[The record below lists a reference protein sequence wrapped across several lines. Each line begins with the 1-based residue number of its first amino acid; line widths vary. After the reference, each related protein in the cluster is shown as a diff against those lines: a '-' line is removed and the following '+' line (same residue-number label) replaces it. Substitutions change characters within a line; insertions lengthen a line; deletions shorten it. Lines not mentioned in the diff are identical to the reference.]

1 MLRQDIAS
9 CIPLCVAA
17 AFATLPAARM
27 AAAQVDDECSRNLA
41 SCDLQE
47 RKTHLRAQIW
57 SGACDPSQWDA
68 LPRAGYPIERVDGSP
83 RIKVGPR
90 APVHFLNGVCEA
102 HRPDGDV
109 DHGLHE
115 LEKAMTVGLLP
126 SQRNAAALF
135 EGLLHCRKL
144 AQLDDRY
151 QGELT
156 TKLAPREAFC
166 MHRGMAKAS
175 FTRVRWE
182 GLEMSY
188 DTSDFSLTGHA
199 ESMAQCY
206 GDYLHGGHDATCG
219 IVSSPS
225 PAAIDA
231 AAQAVS
237 SDILADYF
245 GTATEDAPP
254 GDRAIPP
261 LKAMLARKIEMADSS
276 LQASAVLLDGLVQKK
291 DLLVGSYEGMAS
303 MFCLPGSETTGL
315 CSGPL
320 PSAVARLHE
329 GYERAVLRSQTIL
342 GFVDRWVSGLYEY
355 QGKDVRVELQNS
367 HEGLR
372 DMLARA
378 AAPAVP
384 NEMTLLQKIDLMK
397 RDMALLADRST
408 AESDILKRQCS
419 IYFCEIR
426 NRNRTF
432 FTNAC
437 NQIDATA
444 GRPLKDVNKL
454 CAADVAGTVVSGT
467 QTAAALCAS
476 VGLPA
481 SYVSNTA
488 MTARAVDTCMS
499 EFHP

>member
-1 MLRQDIAS
+1 MVRQDLAS
-9 CIPLCVAA
+9 HIPLVVAA
-17 AFATLPAARM
+17 VFATLPGMRM

-47 RKTHLRAQIW
+47 RKTHLRAQLW

-68 LPRAGYPIERVDGSP
+68 LPRQGYPIERVDGDLK
-83 RIKVGPR
+83 IKVGPR

-102 HRPDGDV
+102 HRRDGDV

-115 LEKAMTVGLLP
+115 LEKAATVGLLP
-126 SQRNAAALF
+126 AQRSAAALF

-144 AQLDDRY
+144 AELEDRY

-156 TKLAPREAFC
+156 TRLAPREAFC

-199 ESMAQCY
+199 ERMAQCY
-206 GDYLHGGHDATCG
+206 EEYLHGGYDATCG
-219 IVSSPS
+219 VVSSPS

-231 AAQAVS
+231 AAETVS
-237 SDILADYF
+237 RDILADYF

-276 LQASAVLLDGLVQKK
+276 LRDSAALLDGLVRKK
-291 DLLVGSYEGMAS
+291 DLLVGSYEGIAS
-303 MFCLPGSETTGL
+303 MFCLPGSETAGL

-342 GFVDRWVSGLYEY
+342 DFVDRWVGGLYEV
-355 QGKDVRVELQNS
+355 QGRDVRGELQKS

-378 AAPAVP
+378 ELPAVP
-384 NEMTLLQKIDLMK
+384 NEMTLLEKLDLMK
-397 RDMALLADRST
+397 RDMALLADRSAVENDT
-408 AESDILKRQCS
+408 LKRQCS

-437 NQIDATA
+437 NQVDATA
-444 GRPLKDVNKL
+444 GRPVKDVNAL
-454 CAADVAGTVVSGT
+454 CAADVAGTVVSGA
-467 QTAAALCAS
+467 QTAAALCAG

>member
-1 MLRQDIAS
+1 MVRQDLAAY
-9 CIPLCVAA
+9 IPLVVAA
-17 AFATLPAARM
+17 ACATLPATRM
-27 AAAQVDDECSRNLA
+27 AAAQEDEECLRDLA

-57 SGACDPSQWDA
+57 SGSCEPSQWDA
-68 LPRAGYPIERVDGSP
+68 LPRRGYPIELVGGSP
-83 RIKVGPR
+83 KVKVGPR

-115 LEKAMTVGLLP
+115 LEKAATVGLLP

-135 EGLLHCRKL
+135 EGLLHCQKL
-144 AQLDDRY
+144 AQLEDRY

-156 TKLAPREAFC
+156 TRLAPREQFC
-166 MHRGMAKAS
+166 AHRGMAKAS

-188 DTSDFSLTGHA
+188 DTTAFSLTGHA

-206 GDYLHGGHDATCG
+206 ADYLHGGYDATCG
-219 IVSSPS
+219 VVSSPS

-231 AAQAVS
+231 AAEAVS
-237 SDILADYF
+237 RDILADYF

-254 GDRAIPP
+254 DGSAIPP

-276 LQASAVLLDGLVQKK
+276 LKESAALVGGLVQKK
-291 DLLVGSYEGMAS
+291 DLLVSSYQGMAS

-342 GFVDRWVSGLYEY
+342 SFVERWVSGLYEY
-355 QGKDVRVELQNS
+355 QGKDVRVELQRS
-367 HEGLR
+367 HAGLR

-378 AAPAVP
+378 EAPAMP
-384 NEMTLLQKIDLMK
+384 NEMTLLQKLDLMK
-397 RDMALLADRST
+397 RDMAFLADRS
-408 AESDILKRQCS
+408 AVESEILRRQCS

-437 NQIDATA
+437 NQIDAVA
-444 GRPLKDVNKL
+444 GRPLKDVNAL

-467 QTAAALCAS
+467 QTAAALCTG
-476 VGLPA
+476 VGLPS

>member
-1 MLRQDIAS
+1 
-9 CIPLCVAA
+9 
-17 AFATLPAARM
+17 
-27 AAAQVDDECSRNLA
+27 
-41 SCDLQE
+41 
-47 RKTHLRAQIW
+47 
-57 SGACDPSQWDA
+57 
-68 LPRAGYPIERVDGSP
+68 
-83 RIKVGPR
+83 
-90 APVHFLNGVCEA
+90 
-102 HRPDGDV
+102 
-109 DHGLHE
+109 
-115 LEKAMTVGLLP
+115 
-126 SQRNAAALF
+126 
-135 EGLLHCRKL
+135 
-144 AQLDDRY
+144 
-151 QGELT
+151 
-156 TKLAPREAFC
+156 

-206 GDYLHGGHDATCG
+206 ADYLHGGYDATCG

-276 LQASAVLLDGLVQKK
+276 LQASAALLDGLVKKK

-342 GFVDRWVSGLYEY
+342 DFVDRWVSGLYEY
-355 QGKDVRVELQNS
+355 QGKDVRVELQSS
-367 HEGLR
+367 HDGLR

-378 AAPAVP
+378 EAPAVP

-408 AESDILKRQCS
+408 VESDILKRQCS

-437 NQIDATA
+437 NQIDAIA
-444 GRPLKDVNKL
+444 GRPLKDVNTL
-454 CAADVAGTVVSGT
+454 CAADVAETVVSGA

-481 SYVSNTA
+481 AYVSNTA

>member
-1 MLRQDIAS
+1 MVRQDLAS
-9 CIPLCVAA
+9 YIPLVVAA
-17 AFATLPAARM
+17 VFATLPGARM
-27 AAAQVDDECSRNLA
+27 AAAQEDDECSRNLA

-47 RKTHLRAQIW
+47 RKTHLRAQLW
-57 SGACDPSQWDA
+57 SGPCDPSRWDA
-68 LPRAGYPIERVDGSP
+68 LPRQGYPLERVDGDQK
-83 RIKVGPR
+83 IKVGPR

-102 HRPDGDV
+102 HRRDGDV

-115 LEKAMTVGLLP
+115 LEKAATVGLLP
-126 SQRNAAALF
+126 SQRNTAALL

-144 AQLDDRY
+144 AQLEDRY
-151 QGELT
+151 QAELT
-156 TKLAPREAFC
+156 TRLAPREAFC

-206 GDYLHGGHDATCG
+206 AEHLHGGYDATCG
-219 IVSSPS
+219 VVSSPS

-231 AAQAVS
+231 AAETVS
-237 SDILADYF
+237 RDILTDYF
-245 GTATEDAPP
+245 GSATEDAPP

-261 LKAMLARKIEMADSS
+261 LKAMLARKIDMADSS
-276 LQASAVLLDGLVQKK
+276 LRDSAALLDGLVRKK
-291 DLLVGSYEGMAS
+291 DLLVTSYEGMAS

-320 PSAVARLHE
+320 PSAVAGLHD
-329 GYERAVLRSQTIL
+329 GYERAVLRSQKVL
-342 GFVDRWVSGLYEY
+342 DFVDRWVSGLYEH
-355 QGKDVRVELQNS
+355 QGKDVRVELQRS

-378 AAPAVP
+378 ELPAVP
-384 NEMTLLQKIDLMK
+384 NEMTLLQKLDLMK
-397 RDMALLADRST
+397 RDMALLANRSAVENDT
-408 AESDILKRQCS
+408 LKRQCS

-437 NQIDATA
+437 NQTDAVA
-444 GRPLKDVNKL
+444 GRPVKDVNAL
-454 CAADVAGTVVSGT
+454 CAADVAGTVVAGT
-467 QTAAALCAS
+467 RTAAALCTGA
-476 VGLPA
+476 GLPA

-488 MTARAVDTCMS
+488 MNARAVDTCMS

>member
-1 MLRQDIAS
+1 MVRQDWAS
-9 CIPLCVAA
+9 YIPLVVAGV
-17 AFATLPAARM
+17 FATVPGMKM
-27 AAAQVDDECSRNLA
+27 AAAQVGDECSRDLA

-57 SGACDPSQWDA
+57 SGRCDPSQWDA
-68 LPRAGYPIERVDGSP
+68 LPRQGYPIDTVDGSP
-83 RIKVGPR
+83 KVKVGPR

-115 LEKAMTVGLLP
+115 LEKAATVGLLP
-126 SQRNAAALF
+126 SQRNAAALL

-188 DTSDFSLTGHA
+188 DTPDFSLIGHA

-206 GDYLHGGHDATCG
+206 ADYLHGGYDATCG
-219 IVSSPS
+219 VVSSPS

-231 AAQAVS
+231 AAEVVS

-245 GTATEDAPP
+245 GAATEDAPP
-254 GDRAIPP
+254 GDRAVPP

-276 LQASAVLLDGLVQKK
+276 LRDSAALLGGLVQKK
-291 DLLVGSYEGMAS
+291 DLLVSSYQGLAS

-320 PSAVARLHE
+320 PTAVTRLHE

-342 GFVDRWVSGLYEY
+342 DFVDRWVGGLYEY
-355 QGKDVRVELQNS
+355 QGRDVRVELQRS

-378 AAPAVP
+378 ELPAVP
-384 NEMTLLQKIDLMK
+384 NEMTLLQKLDLVK

-408 AESDILKRQCS
+408 VENDTLKRQCS

-437 NQIDATA
+437 NQIDATT
-444 GRPLKDVNKL
+444 GRPVKDVNAL
-454 CAADVAGTVVSGT
+454 CATDVAGTVVSGA
-467 QTAAALCAS
+467 QTAAAMCS
-476 VGLPA
+476 GVGLPA
-481 SYVSNTA
+481 SYVSNTT

>member
-1 MLRQDIAS
+1 MVRQDLAS
-9 CIPLCVAA
+9 YIPLVAA
-17 AFATLPAARM
+17 AVFATLPAARM
-27 AAAQVDDECSRNLA
+27 AAAQAGDQCLRDLA
-41 SCDLQE
+41 ACDLQE
-47 RKTHLRAQIW
+47 RKTHLRAQLW
-57 SGACDPSQWDA
+57 SGPCEPSQWDA
-68 LPRAGYPIERVDGSP
+68 LPPQGYPIDVDGGNL
-83 RIKVGPR
+83 KVQVGPR

-115 LEKAMTVGLLP
+115 LEKAATVGLLP

-144 AQLDDRY
+144 AQLDARY
-151 QGELT
+151 QAELT

-199 ESMAQCY
+199 ERMAQCY
-206 GDYLHGGHDATCG
+206 ADYLHGGYDATCG
-219 IVSSPS
+219 VVSSPS

-231 AAQAVS
+231 AAEAVS
-237 SDILADYF
+237 RDILADYF
-245 GTATEDAPP
+245 GTATADAPA
-254 GDRAIPP
+254 GDRAVPP

-276 LQASAVLLDGLVQKK
+276 LQDSAALLGGLVQKK
-291 DLLVGSYEGMAS
+291 DLLVSSYQGLAS

-320 PSAVARLHE
+320 PSAVTRLHE
-329 GYERAVLRSQTIL
+329 GYERAVLRSQTL
-342 GFVDRWVSGLYEY
+342 LDFVDRWVSGLYEY
-355 QGKDVRVELQNS
+355 QGKDVRVELQRS

-378 AAPAVP
+378 ELPAVP
-384 NEMTLLQKIDLMK
+384 NEMTLLQKLDLVK

-408 AESDILKRQCS
+408 AEHDILKRQCS

-437 NQIDATA
+437 NQIDAIA
-444 GRPLKDVNKL
+444 GRPVKDINAL
-454 CAADVAGTVVSGT
+454 CATDVARTAVSGT
-467 QTAAALCAS
+467 QTAAALCTG